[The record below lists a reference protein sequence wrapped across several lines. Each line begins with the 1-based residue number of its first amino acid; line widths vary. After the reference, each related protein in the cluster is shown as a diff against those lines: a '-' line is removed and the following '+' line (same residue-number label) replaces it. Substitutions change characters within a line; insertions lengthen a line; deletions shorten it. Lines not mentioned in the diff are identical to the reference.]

1 MCMRNHKN
9 SLYILAVLFVAAVV
23 ICLLYFSFLFLFLL
37 FNIIKITNMTHYS
50 VLISSEIWQL
60 LVVG

>member
-1 MCMRNHKN
+1 MCTRNHKN
-9 SLYILAVLFVAAVV
+9 SLYILAVLFVAAVI

-37 FNIIKITNMTHYS
+37 FNIIKITNMMHYS